1 LEASFLSVS
10 PCEQREQFQPCFH
23 EEEEEKCVT
32 YQLVDDQGEKIFLLL
47 GLGAKEIVNHSNGL
61 VLDEDDRFMG
71 QGLQGGDEFQVA
83 GLELTLEVPRQ
94 DGLII

>member
-1 LEASFLSVS
+1 MEASFLSVS
-10 PCEQREQFQPCFH
+10 PCDQQEHFSLFFTKKG
-23 EEEEEKCVT
+23 KCVT

-71 QGLQGGDEFQVA
+71 QGLQGGDEFEVA
-83 GLELTLEVPRQ
+83 GLELTLKVPRQ
-94 DGLII
+94 DGLIR